1 MATASLGYAGE
12 KKSAARNIVAWVL
25 CVLAAAEFLYAG
37 GLKLVSAPIEVNM
50 FTAIG
55 WGQWFR
61 YFTAVL
67 EVLGAIGLLI
77 RRRSRGAA
85 LLLSL
90 VMLGAITFHLTA
102 LRHTPGMNN
111 PTTAIVTL
119 VVLLAIARL
128 RRSFRT
134 V

>member
-1 MATASLGYAGE
+1 MAYAGVGYADR
-12 KKSAARNIVAWVL
+12 KKISARNIVAWVL
-25 CVLAAAEFLYAG
+25 CVLAAAEFLFAG
-37 GLKLVSAPIEVNM
+37 GLKLIGAPIEVSM
-50 FTAIG
+50 FGIIG

-77 RRRSRGAA
+77 PRRSRRAA

-111 PTTAIVTL
+111 PATAIVTL
-119 VVLLAIARL
+119 IVLLAIARL
-128 RRSFRT
+128 RRGFRT

>member
-1 MATASLGYAGE
+1 MAYASAGYADE
-12 KKSAARNIVAWVL
+12 KKASARNIVAWVL
-25 CVLAAAEFLYAG
+25 CVLAAAEFLFAG
-37 GLKLVSAPIEVNM
+37 GLKLTSNPIEVSL
-50 FTAIG
+50 FGVIG

-67 EVLGAIGLLI
+67 EVVGAIGLLI
-77 RRRSRGAA
+77 PRRSRRAA

-111 PTTAIVTL
+111 PATAIVTL
-119 VVLLAIARL
+119 VGLLAIARL
-128 RRSFRT
+128 RRGFRI

>member
-1 MATASLGYAGE
+1 MATASVGYAGE
-12 KKSAARNIVAWVL
+12 KKSSARNIVAWVL
-25 CVLAAAEFLYAG
+25 CVLCAAEFLIAG
-37 GLKLVSAPIEVNM
+37 GLKLINYPLEVSM
-50 FTAIG
+50 FGIIG

-67 EVLGAIGLLI
+67 EVLGAVGLLI
-77 RRRSRGAA
+77 PRRSRRAA

-111 PTTAIVTL
+111 PATAIITL

-128 RRSFRT
+128 RRDFRAF
-134 V
+134 

>member
-1 MATASLGYAGE
+1 MAYASVGYADQ
-12 KKSAARNIVAWVL
+12 KKSSTRNIVAWML
-25 CVLAAAEFLYAG
+25 CVLAASEFLFAG
-37 GLKLVSAPIEVNM
+37 GLKLIGNPLEVSLFGV
-50 FTAIG
+50 IG

-67 EVLGAIGLLI
+67 EVVSAIGLLI
-77 RRRSRGAA
+77 PRRSRRAA

-111 PTTAIVTL
+111 PATAIVTL
-119 VVLLAIARL
+119 VALLSIARL
-128 RRSFRT
+128 RRNFRSF
-134 V
+134 